1 MRKVGFIGLGIMG
14 KPMVRNLLKAG
25 IAVTAYDINPAAVA
39 EMVEAGAKSASTPK
53 EAAKGQDVVITMVP
67 NGKIVESLLTGD
79 NGILAG
85 VDAGTV
91 IADMSSVTPSQ
102 SKHFAEL
109 AAEKNCPFLDSPVSG
124 GEPGAVEG
132 RLAFMIG
139 GDEKVV
145 EQIKDVFD
153 AMGKSAIV
161 IGPNGAGS
169 VTKLAN
175 QVMVNLN
182 IAAVSEALILAQKA
196 GADPKKVF
204 EATRGGLAASQI
216 LTDKAP
222 KMFNRDFK
230 PGGTLA
236 INLKDITNVMDTA
249 KEFDVPLVMTSVLHQ
264 IMLSLK
270 ISGNLMDD
278 HSGIVKFYEKIS
290 GIEVKT
296 KEA

>member
-25 IAVTAYDINPAAVA
+25 IEVTVYDINPAAVE
-39 EMVEAGAKSASTPK
+39 EMTKAGAKSAATPK
-53 EAAKGQDVVITMVP
+53 ETSAGQDVVITMVP
-67 NGKIVESLLTGD
+67 NGKIVEGLLTGD

-85 VDAGTV
+85 VDAGTI
-91 IADMSSVTPSQ
+91 IADMSSVTPTQ
-102 SKHFAEL
+102 SKHFADL

-124 GEPGAVEG
+124 GEPGAIEG

-175 QVMVNLN
+175 QIMVNLN
-182 IAAVSEALILAQKA
+182 IAAVSEALVLAQKA

-204 EATRGGLAASQI
+204 EATRGGFAASQI

-230 PGGTLA
+230 PGGTIA
-236 INLKDITNVMDTA
+236 INLKDITNVMETA
-249 KEFDVPLVMTSVLHQ
+249 KNLDVPLVMTDTLQQ

-270 ISGNLMDD
+270 TSGHIMDD
-278 HSGIVKFYEKIS
+278 HSGIVQFYENIS
-290 GIEVKT
+290 GVEVKT
-296 KEA
+296 KS